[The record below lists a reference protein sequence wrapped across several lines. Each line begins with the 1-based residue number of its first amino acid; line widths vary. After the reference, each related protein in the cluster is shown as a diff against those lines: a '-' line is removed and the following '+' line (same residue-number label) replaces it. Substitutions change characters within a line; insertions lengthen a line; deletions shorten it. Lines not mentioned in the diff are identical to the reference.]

1 MPGRSIS
8 LARFARASGALHRM
22 RLPRHGG
29 APRADRPSVQ
39 PTQVRPTSRIVL
51 LAGVIAAFAAVAAC
65 GDPESDQAAS
75 SSSPTTTAP
84 PPPSTTQAPPTTG
97 AVADIAPAAQ
107 LDLCTRIEGTLS
119 DWRVQGP
126 TLGTPALN
134 LLVQEWAF
142 ANGGLEL
149 NARIVGD
156 RGIPD
161 AITSATC
168 PDTRRQAIEAL
179 NLPDLASGL
188 VGLGG

>member
-1 MPGRSIS
+1 MPRRSN
-8 LARFARASGALHRM
+8 
-22 RLPRHGG
+22 
-29 APRADRPSVQ
+29 
-39 PTQVRPTSRIVL
+39 RIVL
-51 LAGVIAAFAAVAAC
+51 LVGVIAAFATATAC
-65 GDPESDQAAS
+65 ADPESDQTAS
-75 SSSPTTTAP
+75 SSSTTTAP
-84 PPPSTTQAPPTTG
+84 PSPSTTQAAPTTNS
-97 AVADIAPAAQ
+97 VADITPQAQ
-107 LDLCTRIEGTLS
+107 QDLCTRIDGTLS

-149 NARIVGD
+149 NARIVRD

-161 AITSATC
+161 AITTATC
-168 PDTRRQAIEAL
+168 PDSRRQAIEAL